1 LIAAL
6 DSGVFKLTEPAPIKL
21 RHGGV
26 RPGAGRKK
34 KGAAA
39 PSAVAG
45 VDLRVALAA
54 PAPSE
59 VEPVASVHAQ
69 TALEALYKELIG
81 GQSEAARVAAA
92 NEILDRGWGKP
103 TVESGGDLTLPF
115 FGTAPAR
122 QLPSEIRAA
131 CRKLTQLAVEA
142 LVKIATN
149 GVSES
154 ARVSAAR
161 SLLNRG
167 LGAVAPARVPED
179 MGLRQLGKKAEQERA
194 AQNPDTESPMGQLMA
209 RRAATFAGK
218 PH

>member
-1 LIAAL
+1 LG
-6 DSGVFKLTEPAPIKL
+6 DRP
-21 RHGGV
+21 RHGGA

-34 KGAAA
+34 KGAVSTSAIA
-39 PSAVAG
+39 PL
-45 VDLRVALAA
+45 DLRAALAA
-54 PAPSE
+54 AAPAE
-59 VEPVASVHAQ
+59 VEPLAAQHATVAV
-69 TALEALYKELIG
+69 EALFKELVAG
-81 GQSEAARVAAA
+81 LSEAARVAAA

-122 QLPSEIRAA
+122 ELPSEIRSQ
-131 CRKLTQLAVEA
+131 CRRLTELAVQA
-142 LVKIATN
+142 LLKIATS
-149 GVSES
+149 GTSES

-179 MGLRQLGKKAEQERA
+179 AGLRNLGKKAEAERIA
-194 AQNPDTESPMGQLMA
+194 KHPDTASPMGQLMA
-209 RRAATFAGK
+209 RRAAGVPAK